1 MRIYGTS
8 GPTAPGAKPAA
19 RRASSGTF
27 TLSEPDNGHQAAS
40 AAPAGNVAGIEALI
54 ALQGIEDP
62 AERRRRAVTRG
73 SSALDML
80 DELKLA
86 LLSGNLDAHVMSRL
100 KAAAALL
107 KEPTGDPALDAVLA
121 EIELRAEVELA
132 KMAPVLAR

>member
-1 MRIYGTS
+1 MRIYGTN
-8 GPTAPGAKPAA
+8 GPTAPGSKPAA
-19 RRASSGTF
+19 RRTSSGTF
-27 TLSEPDNGHQAAS
+27 VLPGADSGQQTAP

-73 SSALDML
+73 RSALDAL

-86 LLSGNLDAHVMSRL
+86 LLSGAIDVHILNRL
-100 KAAAALL
+100 KVAAAAL
-107 KEPTGDPALDAVLA
+107 KESTGDPMLDAVLA

-132 KMAPVLAR
+132 KMTPLLSR

>member
-1 MRIYGTS
+1 MRIYGTN
-8 GPTAPGAKPAA
+8 GPSAPGAKPTG

-27 TLSEPDNGHQAAS
+27 VLSEPESSQQTAP
-40 AAPAGNVAGIEALI
+40 AAPSRDVGGIDALI

-73 SSALDML
+73 RAALDVL

-86 LLSGNLDAHVMSRL
+86 LLGGTVDAHVMNRL
-100 KAAAALL
+100 KAAAAAL
-107 KEPTGDPALDAVLA
+107 KDSAGDPELDAVLA

-132 KMAPVLAR
+132 KMAPIPNR